1 MFSDLTDE
9 EIVEL
14 KKKITAFLSSNLAVQ
29 TVSDDSGNTLT
40 LNQANAFKFLEEL
53 TKEQKRRK
61 RGGNPFIAMDL
72 R

>member
-1 MFSDLTDE
+1 MFSDYTDE
-9 EIVEL
+9 QITCM
-14 KKKITAFLSSNLAVQ
+14 KKEITAFLRSNLAVQ

-40 LNQANAFKFLEEL
+40 LNQANAFRFLEEL